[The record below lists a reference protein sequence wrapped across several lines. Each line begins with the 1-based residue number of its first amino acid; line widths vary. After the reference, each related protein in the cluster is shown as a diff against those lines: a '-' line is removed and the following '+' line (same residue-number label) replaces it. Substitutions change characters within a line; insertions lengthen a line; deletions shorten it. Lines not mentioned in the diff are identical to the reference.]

1 MTFIITY
8 TNALQS
14 VSIIIKS
21 VFWIMDEII
30 KIQLFLLAY
39 MFSFMF
45 RIKVRVNPKMILFFK
60 SYSRIVYLHMLQPL
74 SFLVLAM

>member
-1 MTFIITY
+1 
-8 TNALQS
+8 
-14 VSIIIKS
+14 
-21 VFWIMDEII
+21 MDEII

-74 SFLVLAM
+74 SFLVLAMYSSPDSFHIWIKYYL